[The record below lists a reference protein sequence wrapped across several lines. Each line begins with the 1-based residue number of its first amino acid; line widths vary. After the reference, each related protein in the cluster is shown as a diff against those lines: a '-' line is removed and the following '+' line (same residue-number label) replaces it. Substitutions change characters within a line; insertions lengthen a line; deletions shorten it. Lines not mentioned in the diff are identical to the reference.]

1 MALVYFWFIFTG
13 YAVVCK
19 NQGIGL
25 IANWSWW
32 MVFIPWFVMLT
43 TAAIKDLA
51 NKAKKR

>member
-1 MALVYFWFIFTG
+1 MILIFWLVFMG

-19 NQGIGL
+19 NEGIGL

-32 MVFIPWFVMLT
+32 MVFVPWIVMFA